1 MKIFVD
7 NSVLVAAF
15 IPGHVHH
22 DRSFSVFASADAKT
36 AACAVQSLA
45 ELYATVTRLPYK
57 YRASTHQALTFV
69 ESVRERF
76 TLLAL
81 DGEEYLDSIQRAAE
95 HNIVGGTLYDA
106 VIAACALK
114 AKADTLYTWNIGH
127 FLLLGDDVAKRVR
140 TP

>member
-7 NSVLVAAF
+7 SSVLVAAF

-22 DRSFSVFASADAKT
+22 ERSFSLFASADVKT
-36 AACAVQSLA
+36 SACAVHSLA

-57 YRASTHQALTFV
+57 YRATAHQALTFV
-69 ESVRERF
+69 ETVQERF

-81 DGEEYLDSIQRAAE
+81 DSEDYLDTIRRAAE
-95 HNIVGGTLYDA
+95 QNIVGGTLYDS
-106 VIAACALK
+106 VIAACALR
-114 AKADTLYTWNIGH
+114 ARADTLYTWNVGH

>member
-7 NSVLVAAF
+7 SSVLVAAF

-22 DRSFSVFASADAKT
+22 ERSFGVFASADAKT
-36 AACAVQSLA
+36 AACAVHSLA

-57 YRASTHQALTFV
+57 YRATAHQALTFV
-69 ESVRERF
+69 ETVRDRF

-81 DGEEYLDSIQRAAE
+81 DTGEYLASIARAAE
-95 HNIVGGTLYDA
+95 QNIVGGTLYDA

-114 AKADTLYTWNIGH
+114 AKADVLYTWNVGH
-127 FLLLGDDVAKRVR
+127 FLLLGDEVAKRVR